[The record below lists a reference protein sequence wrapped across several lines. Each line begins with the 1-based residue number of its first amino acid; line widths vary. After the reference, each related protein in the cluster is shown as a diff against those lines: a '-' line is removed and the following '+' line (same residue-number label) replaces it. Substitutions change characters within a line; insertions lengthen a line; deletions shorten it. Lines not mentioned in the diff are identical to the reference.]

1 MFDLQII
8 QTDPPNT
15 NCRDIEVKLSREK
28 SIWSINTKKQRVK
41 KNHHHIFLSCELNG
55 PAMCPGRGPVG
66 RAQCL
71 KVSPTKE
78 AKRISSSH
86 YVQIQVY
93 SNRLITKIS
102 QKHKV
107 IIWANGRCVEVSQ
120 FYRCD
125 TCPKSL
131 PLRNLSAKA
140 GGLVILEV
148 QIFRASVPL
157 SISNCT
163 DVQPLVVFIPHVPAE
178 EGE

>member
-1 MFDLQII
+1 
-8 QTDPPNT
+8 
-15 NCRDIEVKLSREK
+15 
-28 SIWSINTKKQRVK
+28 
-41 KNHHHIFLSCELNG
+41 
-55 PAMCPGRGPVG
+55 MCPGRGPVG

-120 FYRCD
+120 FYGCD

-131 PLRNLSAKA
+131 PLRNLSGKGRWFGDF
-140 GGLVILEV
+140 GGTDFSC
-148 QIFRASVPL
+148 FRSTIRFRTVRTCSRSWFSFL
-157 SISNCT
+157 TCQLKKVNNEL
-163 DVQPLVVFIPHVPAE
+163 QL
-178 EGE
+178 